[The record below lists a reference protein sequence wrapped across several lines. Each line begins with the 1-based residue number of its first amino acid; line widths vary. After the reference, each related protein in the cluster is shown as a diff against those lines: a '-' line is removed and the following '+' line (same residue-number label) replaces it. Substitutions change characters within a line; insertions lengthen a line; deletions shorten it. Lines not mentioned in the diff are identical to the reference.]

1 MREGKEEKTTRE
13 GVRERE
19 KKTKCKAGN
28 TVKG

>member
-19 KKTKCKAGN
+19 KKKLNARLAIR
-28 TVKG
+28 